1 MDILWIWEDR
11 IQFMMSINKFVV
23 FNLLVGFSSCIGQN
37 QYSEVHPSTHSVA
50 IPRVIRS
57 IKAVGVSPDF
67 DTTLV
72 SQYIRSI
79 FQDSKGNLWF
89 GTIGEGVVRYD
100 EKTLTYFSDREG
112 LFSQSVHAIQE
123 DKIGNLWLGT
133 DKGVYKYNGRNF
145 KKYSEREG
153 LSQIEVSRKGILVD
167 KNGIIWVGTRAGVF
181 RYNQIADTL
190 GGECFSMINL
200 LPPVQVTGIM
210 EDKRGNIWFASSD
223 NGVFCYD
230 GVNVRHIS
238 EKVGLGNNYAGGM
251 AEDNAGNLWF
261 TFKGGICKYDG
272 NSFTEITPK
281 DGLGGTEFWGLCIE
295 QSGIIWVTA
304 RGSTTR
310 FNPSVSLSDPKAFT
324 VFTPADGLNCCVQSM
339 YQDNNGNMWWG
350 AGSGIFRFNGINF
363 YKVRQYGPW

>member
-1 MDILWIWEDR
+1 MALHKIL
-11 IQFMMSINKFVV
+11 
-23 FNLLVGFSSCIGQN
+23 LLVSLMIFSSCKGQN
-37 QYSEVHPSTHSVA
+37 KSPGTEKVDTTQSMPTVVRSFRPVA
-50 IPRVIRS
+50 VP
-57 IKAVGVSPDF
+57 PDF

-79 FQDSKGNLWF
+79 FQDSQGNLWF
-89 GTIGEGVVRYD
+89 GTLGEGVIKYD
-100 EKTLTYFSDREG
+100 RKTLSYFSSHEG
-112 LFSQSVHAIQE
+112 LISHSVHAINE
-123 DKIGNLWLGT
+123 DRVGNLWFGT
-133 DKGVYKYNGRNF
+133 DLGVYKYNGRYF
-145 KKYSEREG
+145 KNYNQQHG
-153 LSQIEVSRKGILVD
+153 LKQIDISRKSILMD
-167 KNGIIWVGTRAGVF
+167 KKGIIWVGTHAGVF
-181 RYNQIADTL
+181 RYNQNADTL
-190 GGECFSMINL
+190 GGECFSMFTL

-210 EDKRGNIWFASSD
+210 EDKKGNIWFASSD

-230 GVNVRHIS
+230 GVNVRNIS
-238 EKVGLGNNYAGGM
+238 EKIGLGDNYAGGM

-272 NSFTEITPK
+272 KSFTEITSK

-350 AGSGIFRFNGINF
+350 AGSGLFRFNGINF